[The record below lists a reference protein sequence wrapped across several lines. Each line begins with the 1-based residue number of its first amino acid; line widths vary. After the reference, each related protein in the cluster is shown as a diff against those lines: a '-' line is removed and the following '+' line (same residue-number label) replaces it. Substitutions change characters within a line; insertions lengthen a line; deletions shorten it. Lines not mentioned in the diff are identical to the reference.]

1 MSYYRNFNDWNL
13 CKTRARLQLA
23 LILKTMSGS
32 DDRDT
37 IRKTIEEVG
46 PDLMKAHDSIS
57 KEKRKEDYIT
67 VKSYKLLES
76 IQ

>member
-1 MSYYRNFNDWNL
+1 
-13 CKTRARLQLA
+13 
-23 LILKTMSGS
+23 MSGS

-67 VKSYKLLES
+67 VKSYNLLES
-76 IQ
+76 I

>member
-13 CKTRARLQLA
+13 CKTIARLQLA

-57 KEKRKEDYIT
+57 
-67 VKSYKLLES
+67 
-76 IQ
+76 